1 MPLFVRTP
9 HNDVVIKAH
18 GTYRRYLNV
27 LDRKQTAVQRALRR
41 GGLSEYEPAVQATL
55 LALVEGAPA
64 SHVFYDVGAHIGL
77 YSALINAVYR
87 RSHIKVVAFEAAA
100 ETAAICRLL
109 VAKNRLDFEV
119 VELAVS
125 STAGTKKFFI
135 SPKAETSNSLNP
147 KFRTGAQFVEVQAT
161 TIDQFVALGG
171 PAPTVMKLDVE
182 THEPDVIKGA
192 AATIERCRPWIV
204 CEFLDKANR
213 RKVQNAVETLKGL
226 NYSFY
231 RLSDPLWHPHSV
243 DEVVNDLDTKDR
255 DWLLAPS
262 PVWDGLKTRIRSWS
276 NAIAE
281 CTPVTNLVVNSGEAA
296 PPEVSASW

>member
-1 MPLFVRTP
+1 M
-9 HNDVVIKAH
+9 
-18 GTYRRYLNV
+18 
-27 LDRKQTAVQRALRR
+27 RR